1 MTLSEI
7 KREVRALKR
16 KYAAALAVV
25 RLRRA
30 AREFCDEWEAT
41 RENGKSPLAL
51 PSRPT
56 SGSTSGIPP
65 EGPPFL
71 HGLHQPLQEDQRRPI
86 AYRHRQ
92 GPYAV
97 AVLPPHHRKPGPPR
111 VLLRAPS
118 GSQRSI
124 SPPRHRGRIPHHDL
138 EPPQP
143 RTHTRITRQPY
154 DLVTAQQDCKVK
166 ISRNRLNQE
175 RTCAVE
181 GHSNPV
187 HHVHQC

>member
-41 RENGKSPLAL
+41 REEKKPTPTPVETDQWFYIRGFRLKGHHFFMDYINRCKKTKEDPL
-51 PSRPT
+51 PMDIVR
-56 SGSTSGIPP
+56 
-65 EGPPFL
+65 
-71 HGLHQPLQEDQRRPI
+71 GLMPWRSC
-86 AYRHRQ
+86 HRIIEN
-92 GPYAV
+92 
-97 AVLPPHHRKPGPPR
+97 HPPR

-118 GSQRSI
+118 GSHRPHQ
-124 SPPRHRGRIPHHDL
+124 PPRPRTSVPDHDL

-143 RTHTRITRQPY
+143 GPHTRLTP
-154 DLVTAQQDCKVK
+154 
-166 ISRNRLNQE
+166 
-175 RTCAVE
+175 
-181 GHSNPV
+181 
-187 HHVHQC
+187 